1 MDKAVSP
8 LDLPSALPKLT
19 PNNGSNACNPA
30 SRETRRVAFMS
41 PGMRPRRSSPLSVA
55 APAPPPLLSRA
66 DTIET
71 LRHQVLAIERPQLE
85 VRRGIAD
92 ELAGSF
98 SGSITDPRIG
108 PRTAAWSLGAPEMD
122 ALLGA
127 NALETAACHEVK
139 PASAKA
145 ASRAAALAFALA
157 LARRRLEGAPRTGK
171 DLPRILWCGSPGT
184 TLDTG
189 QLYPPG
195 FARFGLQAGT
205 FLFVNARREDEVL
218 WTLEEGLRSGS
229 LALVIGMLD
238 RIGLTP
244 ARRLSLAARDGATP
258 LLMLTSARAPVSGA
272 TATRWRIDPVAS
284 AAHPFDARTPG
295 TARLAVR
302 LERCRAAP
310 PATEAALVLEWSN
323 EACRF
328 RVASAVA
335 DRTAEAAPARRR
347 AG

>member
-1 MDKAVSP
+1 MDKAAPP
-8 LDLPSALPKLT
+8 LDLQSAFPKLT
-19 PNNGSNACNPA
+19 PNNGSKACNPV
-30 SRETRRVAFMS
+30 SRETRCVAFMS
-41 PGMRPRRSSPLSVA
+41 PGMPPRRSSALSVA

-71 LRHQVLAIERPQLE
+71 LRHRVLAIERPRLE
-85 VRRGIAD
+85 VRHGIAD
-92 ELAGSF
+92 EIAGSL
-98 SGSITDPRIG
+98 IG
-108 PRTAAWSLGAPEMD
+108 QRTAAWSLGAPEMD

-139 PASAKA
+139 PGSAKA
-145 ASRAAALAFALA
+145 ASRAATLAFALA

-171 DLPRILWCGSPGT
+171 NLPRILWCGSPGT

-195 FARFGLQAGT
+195 LARFGLQAGT
-205 FLFVNARREDEVL
+205 FLFVDARREDEVL
-218 WTLEEGLRSGS
+218 WTLEESLRSGS

-258 LLMLTSARAPVSGA
+258 LLMLTSARAPASGA
-272 TATRWRIDPVAS
+272 TATRWRVDPVTS
-284 AAHPFDARTPG
+284 AAHPFDARAPG

-310 PATEAALVLEWSN
+310 PANEAALVLEWSN

>member
-1 MDKAVSP
+1 MDKAAPP

-19 PNNGSNACNPA
+19 PNDGSNACNPA

-41 PGMRPRRSSPLSVA
+41 PGMPPRRSSALSMA

-71 LRHQVLAIERPQLE
+71 LRHRVLAIERPRLE
-85 VRRGIAD
+85 VRHGISD
-92 ELAGSF
+92 ELAGSL
-98 SGSITDPRIG
+98 TG

-157 LARRRLEGAPRTGK
+157 LARRRLEGAPRAGK

-195 FARFGLQAGT
+195 LARFGLEAGT
-205 FLFVNARREDEVL
+205 FLFVDARREDEVL

-229 LALVIGMLD
+229 LVLAIGTLD
-238 RIGLTP
+238 RIELTP

-258 LLMLTSARAPVSGA
+258 LLMLTSARAPASGA

-284 AAHPFDARTPG
+284 AAHPFDARAPG
-295 TARLAVR
+295 TARLTVR

-328 RVASAVA
+328 CLASAVA